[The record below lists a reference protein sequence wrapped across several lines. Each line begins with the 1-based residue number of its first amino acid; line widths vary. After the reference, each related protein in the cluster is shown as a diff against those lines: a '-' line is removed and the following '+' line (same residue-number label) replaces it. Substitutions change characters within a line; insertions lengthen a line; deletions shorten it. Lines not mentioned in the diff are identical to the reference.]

1 MQNTKNKLRIKK
13 YLTKKLLKVAFV
25 LVENNSILIVFF
37 FINYKIIFVFI
48 IVNNWNLEQIN
59 IVIIF
64 FIKILTKKSI

>member
-1 MQNTKNKLRIKK
+1 LQNTKNKLRIKK